1 MPRAFEHTC
10 DGSSE
15 DDRRHSNRPLLA
27 SPRACP
33 SNNMAHPLYVVPV
46 AFLVLFLLERLF
58 PLRRAKSRLGAR
70 LWVNA
75 VVSSLAIAVALTVV
89 RPVATALLEFVA
101 EKEWSLT
108 KIFSENSVVQAG
120 LAFLLMDL
128 SFYYWHRA
136 NHAWPLLWRFH
147 NTHHVDDDLDVSTA
161 VRFHFVEV
169 GLSAGFRALQVTLIG
184 GAPWVFVAYETVFQL
199 NTLFQHSNL
208 RLPIAVE
215 RVLVL
220 VLVTPRMH
228 GIHHSKRIDET
239 NSNWSSVFTWWD
251 RVHGTIRL
259 NVPQSVIDIGIAGYS
274 LPGDNT
280 VAAVLGM
287 PFRQQRHYW
296 RDAED
301 KEARARLD
309 IGMRARLVE

>member
-1 MPRAFEHTC
+1 MP
-10 DGSSE
+10 
-15 DDRRHSNRPLLA
+15 
-27 SPRACP
+27 
-33 SNNMAHPLYVVPV
+33 HPLYLVPV
-46 AFLVLFLLERLF
+46 TFLILFLLERLF

-89 RPVATALLEFVA
+89 RPVATAVLEFVS
-101 EKEWSLT
+101 ERDWSLT
-108 KIFSENSVVQAG
+108 SIVSENSVVQAG

-136 NHAWPLLWRFH
+136 NHAWPFLWRFH
-147 NTHHVDDDLDVSTA
+147 NAHHVDNDLDVSTA

-169 GLSAGFRALQVTLIG
+169 GLSAAFRALQVTLIG
-184 GAPWVFVAYETVFQL
+184 GAPWVFVVYETVFQL

-215 RVLVL
+215 RVLIL

-228 GIHHSKRIDET
+228 GIHHSKRFHET
-239 NSNWSSVFTWWD
+239 NSNWSSVFSWWD
-251 RVHGTIRL
+251 RLHGTLRL
-259 NVPQSVIDIGIAGYS
+259 NVPQAAIDIGIAGYS

-280 VAAVLGM
+280 VAAVLGI
-287 PFRQQRHYW
+287 PFWKQRHYW
-296 RDAED
+296 RDAYG
-301 KEARARLD
+301 KEESERQDA
-309 IGMRARLVE
+309 GMLTRLVE